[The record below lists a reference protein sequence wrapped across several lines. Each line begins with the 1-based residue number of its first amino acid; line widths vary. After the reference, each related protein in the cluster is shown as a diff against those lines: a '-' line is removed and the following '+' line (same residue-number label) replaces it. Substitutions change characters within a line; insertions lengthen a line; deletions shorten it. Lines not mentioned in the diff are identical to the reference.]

1 MATLFSQPPR
11 QDTLKEYAI
20 WVCNIGH
27 ELGYQMDDPKQVRA
41 ACDVIQVALMIQNAD
56 VLDEQLGGFGQLLQ
70 AFVDAKEG
78 S

>member
-11 QDTLKEYAI
+11 QDALREYAL
-20 WVCNIGH
+20 WVCMVGR

-56 VLDEQLGGFGQLLQ
+56 VLDEQLGGFGELLQ
-70 AFVDAKEG
+70 DFGSMKEE
-78 S
+78 